1 MKPDQYGTRVDTDQM
16 GDPKQVPVG
25 MTAAEAPLDYS
36 RLLAML
42 HTSMEMQIS
51 LADGKSSIIVAANSI
66 LIASLALSASAFSTT
81 LFDPAAPMT
90 QRVALVT
97 TAAMGVFLVLS
108 IVYAL
113 RSSKPNLR
121 RTRLTRNLFFFGD
134 VAGMDED
141 AYVQS
146 FLDMDMQA
154 VKQQVA
160 RQIHARSLILMA
172 KYLSIRWSLRF
183 LFVALGLF
191 VVTRTLLAL

>member
-1 MKPDQYGTRVDTDQM
+1 MKPDQYGTRVDTDQT
-16 GDPKQVPVG
+16 GDPKQVPVD

-90 QRVALVT
+90 QRLALVT

-121 RTRLTRNLFFFGD
+121 RTRLAHNLFFFGD
-134 VAGMDED
+134 IAGMDED
-141 AYVQS
+141 VYVQS

-160 RQIHARSLILMA
+160 RQIHARSLILMT

-183 LFVALGLF
+183 LFTALGLF